1 MPGQILTVPATMK
14 IHQVVTVTP
23 GEILYQEVSCMCS
36 TQKKLKCQCFTTQ
49 YFSFNKKAS
58 SVAAGISWD
67 HNEMIGKWCVLK
79 YDNDL
84 YPGIILNK
92 DETHVQV
99 KCMHR
104 VGNNKFFWPSK
115 EDILW
120 YLFDDILQLIE
131 EPQPVTSMLKFREMC
146 GNKFL
151 SHGNN
156 DDEY

>member
-58 SVAAGISWD
+58 SVAAGISLD

-104 VGNNKFFWPSK
+104 VGNNKFFSSSDGAVSEQPAVS
-115 EDILW
+115 EQQHRN
-120 YLFDDILQLIE
+120 QLLDTANI
-131 EPQPVTSMLKFREMC
+131 S
-146 GNKFL
+146 
-151 SHGNN
+151 
-156 DDEY
+156 